1 MTQSTLPSRS
11 FGSVGVA
18 MITPFTPEGEIDV
31 PAAQSLAV
39 SLVDDGA
46 DLILLAGTTGEAP
59 TTHLPEKQTL
69 LREVKDALAGRAM
82 LMAGAGSNDTAHAVR
97 IGVGSQEAGAEALL
111 INAPYYNRPS
121 QEGVYQHIMAV
132 VEATDLPVMLY
143 DIPGR
148 TGVRILDDTLA
159 RLAEHPRVKAVK
171 DATGDVEQGFE
182 RMEATGLEYY
192 SGDDGLNFA
201 WLAHG
206 ASGVVSVVAHA
217 DAHSWREMITE
228 VDAGDLDGAR
238 KVAQRIRPLVRAI
251 MGGGQGAVMAKEAL
265 ALQGR
270 LPEATVRLPL
280 VRAEAAEVAALR
292 EVLQAQGLL

>member
-82 LMAGAGSNDTAHAVR
+82 LIAGAGSNDTAHAVR
-97 IGVGSQEAGAEALL
+97 IGVGSQAAGAEGLL

-132 VEATDLPVMLY
+132 VEATDLPVMIY

-148 TGVRILDDTLA
+148 TGVRITDDTLA
-159 RLAEHPRVKAVK
+159 RLAEHPRVLAVK
-171 DATGDVEQGFE
+171 DATGDVEQGFR
-182 RMEATGLEYY
+182 RMEVTGLEYY

-206 ASGVVSVVAHA
+206 ASGVISVVAHA

-228 VDAGDLDGAR
+228 VDEGDLAGAR
-238 KVAQRIRPLVRAI
+238 AVAQRMRPLVGAI

-265 ALQGR
+265 LLQGR
-270 LPEATVRLPL
+270 IPS
-280 VRAEAAEVAALR
+280 AALR
-292 EVLQAQGLL
+292 EALAASGLL

>member
-1 MTQSTLPSRS
+1 MSTLPSRS

-18 MITPFTPEGEIDV
+18 MVTPFTPEGGIDV
-31 PAAQSLAV
+31 EAAQKLAV

-46 DLILLAGTTGEAP
+46 DMILLAGTTGEAP

-82 LMAGAGSNDTAHAVR
+82 LVAGAGSNDTAHAVR
-97 IGVGSQEAGAEALL
+97 IGVGSQEAGAQGLL

-132 VEATDLPVMLY
+132 VEATDLPVMVY

-148 TGVRILDDTLA
+148 TGVKITDDTLA
-159 RLAEHPRVKAVK
+159 RLAEHERVLAVK

-201 WLAHG
+201 WLTHG

-217 DAHSWREMITE
+217 DAHSWREMIRE
-228 VDAGDLDGAR
+228 VDAGDLPGAR
-238 KVAQRIRPLVRAI
+238 AVAQRMRPVVRAI

-270 LPEATVRLPL
+270 IPSATVRLPL
-280 VRAEAAEVAALR
+280 VRATAAEVAALR
-292 EVLQAQGLL
+292 DSLAAAGLL

>member
-1 MTQSTLPSRS
+1 MTQRTLPSRS

-82 LMAGAGSNDTAHAVR
+82 LIAGAGSNDTAHALR
-97 IGVGSQEAGAEALL
+97 IGVGSQAAGAEGLL

-132 VEATDLPVMLY
+132 VEATDLPVMIY

-148 TGVRILDDTLA
+148 TGVRITDDTLA
-159 RLAEHPRVKAVK
+159 RLAEHPRVLAVK
-171 DATGDVEQGFE
+171 DATGDVEQGFR

-206 ASGVVSVVAHA
+206 ASGVISVVAHA

-228 VDAGDLDGAR
+228 VDEGDLVGAR
-238 KVAQRIRPLVRAI
+238 AVAQRMRPLVGAI

-265 ALQGR
+265 LLQGR
-270 LPEATVRLPL
+270 IPSAALRLPL
-280 VRAEAAEVAALR
+280 VRASAEEVAALR
-292 EVLQAQGLL
+292 EALAASGLL

>member
-1 MTQSTLPSRS
+1 MSTLPSRS

-18 MITPFTPEGEIDV
+18 MVTPFTPEGEIDV
-31 PAAQSLAV
+31 EAAQNLAV

-46 DLILLAGTTGEAP
+46 DMILLAGTTGEAP

-82 LMAGAGSNDTAHAVR
+82 LVAGAGSNDTAHAVR
-97 IGVGSQEAGAEALL
+97 IGVGSQEAGAQGLL

-121 QEGVYQHIMAV
+121 QEGVYRHIMAV
-132 VEATDLPVMLY
+132 VEATDLPVMIY

-148 TGVRILDDTLA
+148 TGVKITDDTLA
-159 RLAEHPRVKAVK
+159 RLAEHERVLAVK

-201 WLAHG
+201 WLTHG

-217 DAHSWREMITE
+217 DAHSWREMIRE
-228 VDAGDLDGAR
+228 VDAGDLPGAR
-238 KVAQRIRPLVRAI
+238 AVAQRMRPLVRAI

-270 LPEATVRLPL
+270 IPSATVRLPL
-280 VRAEAAEVAALR
+280 VRATAAEVAALR
-292 EVLQAQGLL
+292 GSLEAAGLL

>member
-82 LMAGAGSNDTAHAVR
+82 LIAGAGSNDTAHAVR
-97 IGVGSQEAGAEALL
+97 IGVGSQTAGAEGLL

-132 VEATDLPVMLY
+132 VEATDLPVMIY

-148 TGVRILDDTLA
+148 TGVRITDDTLA
-159 RLAEHPRVKAVK
+159 RLAEHPRVLAVK
-171 DATGDVEQGFE
+171 DATGDVEQGFR
-182 RMEATGLEYY
+182 RMEVTGLEYY

-206 ASGVVSVVAHA
+206 ASGVISVVAHA

-228 VDAGDLDGAR
+228 VDEGDLAGAR
-238 KVAQRIRPLVRAI
+238 AVAQRMRPLVGAI

-265 ALQGR
+265 LLQGR
-270 LPEATVRLPL
+270 IPSAALRLPL
-280 VRAEAAEVAALR
+280 VRAEEAEVAALR
-292 EVLQAQGLL
+292 EVLAASGLL

>member
-1 MTQSTLPSRS
+1 MSTAPSRS

-18 MITPFTPEGEIDV
+18 MVTPFTPQGELDI
-31 PAAQSLAV
+31 PAAQALAL
-39 SLVDDGA
+39 SLVEDGA
-46 DLILLAGTTGEAP
+46 DMILLSGTTGEAP
-59 TTHLPEKQTL
+59 TTHLPEKQAL
-69 LREVKDALAGRAM
+69 IREVKDALAGRAM
-82 LMAGAGSNDTAHAVR
+82 IVAGAGSNDTAHAVR
-97 IGVGSQEAGAEALL
+97 NGVGSQEAGAQGLL

-132 VEATDLPVMLY
+132 VEATDLPVMIY

-148 TGVRILDDTLA
+148 TGVRITDETLA

-171 DATGDVEQGFE
+171 DATGDVEQGFA
-182 RMEATGLEYY
+182 RMEATGLEFY

-217 DAHSWREMITE
+217 DAHSWRTMIEE
-228 VDAGDLDGAR
+228 VDAGDLPGAR
-238 KVAQRIRPLVRAI
+238 AVAQRMRPLVKAM

-265 ALQGR
+265 LLQGR
-270 LPEATVRLPL
+270 LPHADLRLPL
-280 VRAEAAEVAALR
+280 VRAQAEEVAALR
-292 EVLQAQGLL
+292 KTLEELRLL

>member
-1 MTQSTLPSRS
+1 MSATPSRS

-18 MITPFTPEGEIDV
+18 MVTPFTPDGELDV
-31 PAAQSLAV
+31 PAAQALAL
-39 SLVDDGA
+39 SLVEDGA
-46 DLILLAGTTGEAP
+46 DMILLSGTTGEAP

-69 LREVKDALAGRAM
+69 IREVKDALAGRAM
-82 LMAGAGSNDTAHAVR
+82 VIAGAGSNDTAHAVR
-97 IGVGSQEAGAEALL
+97 NGVGSQAAGAEGLL

-121 QEGVYQHIMAV
+121 QEGVYRHIMAV
-132 VEATDLPVMLY
+132 VEATDLPVMIY

-148 TGVRILDDTLA
+148 TGVRIEDATLA
-159 RLAEHPRVKAVK
+159 RMAEHERVLAVK

-217 DAHSWREMITE
+217 DAHSWREMIAE
-228 VDAGDLDGAR
+228 VDEGDLAGAR
-238 KVAQRIRPLVRAI
+238 AVAQRMRPLVRAL

-265 ALQGR
+265 LLQGR
-270 LPEATVRLPL
+270 IPCAELRLPL
-280 VRAEAAEVAALR
+280 VRAHAEEIESLR
-292 EVLQAQGLL
+292 VTLEDCGLL

>member
-1 MTQSTLPSRS
+1 MSSLPRRS

-18 MITPFTPEGEIDV
+18 MVTPFTDEGEIDV
-31 PAAQSLAV
+31 EAAQSLAV
-39 SLVDDGA
+39 TLVEDGA
-46 DLILLAGTTGEAP
+46 DMILLAGTTGEAP

-82 LMAGAGSNDTAHAVR
+82 LVAGAGSNDTAHAVR
-97 IGVGSQEAGAEALL
+97 VGVGSQEAGAEGLL

-121 QEGVYQHIMAV
+121 QEGVYRHIMAV
-132 VEATDLPVMLY
+132 VEATELPVIIY

-148 TGVRILDDTLA
+148 TGVRIDDDTLK
-159 RLAEHPRVKAVK
+159 RLAEHDRVLAVK
-171 DATGDVEQGFE
+171 DATGDVEQGFQ

-206 ASGVVSVVAHA
+206 ASGVISVVAHA
-217 DAHSWREMITE
+217 DAHSWREMVQE
-228 VDAGDLDGAR
+228 VDEGDLAGAR
-238 KVAQRIRPLVRAI
+238 AVAQRMRPVTRAI

-265 ALQGR
+265 LLQGR
-270 LPEATVRLPL
+270 IPSAELRLPL
-280 VRAEAAEVAALR
+280 VRAVEDEVAELR
-292 EVLQAQGLL
+292 RVLDAAGLL

>member
-1 MTQSTLPSRS
+1 MSALPSRS

-18 MITPFTPEGEIDV
+18 MVTPFHADGSIDV
-31 PAAQSLAV
+31 EAAQALAV

-97 IGVGSQEAGAEALL
+97 IGVGSQEAGAQALL

-121 QEGVYQHIMAV
+121 QEGVYQHIMSV

-148 TGVRILDDTLA
+148 TGVRILDETLA

-171 DATGDVEQGFE
+171 DATGDVEQGVE

-265 ALQGR
+265 LLQGR

>member
-1 MTQSTLPSRS
+1 MTQNTLPPRS

-69 LREVKDALAGRAM
+69 LREVKDALGGRAM

-97 IGVGSQEAGAEALL
+97 IGAGSQAAGAEGLL

-132 VEATDLPVMLY
+132 VEATDLPVMVY

-148 TGVRILDDTLA
+148 TGVRITDDTLA
-159 RLAEHPRVKAVK
+159 RLAEHPRVLAVK
-171 DATGDVEQGFE
+171 DATGDVEQGFR

-206 ASGVVSVVAHA
+206 ASGVISVVAHA

-228 VDAGDLDGAR
+228 VDEGDLAGAR
-238 KVAQRIRPLVRAI
+238 AVAQRMRPLVGAI

-265 ALQGR
+265 LLQGR
-270 LPEATVRLPL
+270 IPSAAVRLPL
-280 VRAEAAEVAALR
+280 VRASAEEIDALRAAL
-292 EVLQAQGLL
+292 AASGLL

>member
-82 LMAGAGSNDTAHAVR
+82 LIAGAGSNDTAHAVR
-97 IGVGSQEAGAEALL
+97 IGVGSQAAGAEGLL

-132 VEATDLPVMLY
+132 VEATDLPVMIY

-148 TGVRILDDTLA
+148 TGVRITDDTLA
-159 RLAEHPRVKAVK
+159 RLAEHPRVLAVK
-171 DATGDVEQGFE
+171 DATGDVEQGFR

-206 ASGVVSVVAHA
+206 ASGVISVVAHA

-228 VDAGDLDGAR
+228 VDEGDLAGAR
-238 KVAQRIRPLVRAI
+238 AVAQRMRPLVGAI

-265 ALQGR
+265 LLQGR
-270 LPEATVRLPL
+270 IPSAALRLPL
-280 VRAEAAEVAALR
+280 VRASAEEVTALR
-292 EVLQAQGLL
+292 EALAASGLL